1 MNTHKLEGLLK
12 LDIKGQYIGVEAVQ
26 LHIISPLKS
35 LLYECWNLSSP
46 KLLTYVYKKL
56 QDIKT
61 INGSSL

>member
-35 LLYECWNLSSP
+35 LLYECWNQSS
-46 KLLTYVYKKL
+46 
-56 QDIKT
+56 
-61 INGSSL
+61 

>member
-35 LLYECWNLSSP
+35 LLYECWNSGTHQVQSS
-46 KLLTYVYKKL
+46 
-56 QDIKT
+56 
-61 INGSSL
+61 